1 MAFLRWQ
8 VANPTSLLAE
18 ISTSSK
24 LLSRRPPERAPPEQV
39 KVQVVDRLPAVFA
52 VVDNDAIALVQAA
65 CAGDLRRR
73 SQEVAQ
79 QKAVLIACACK
90 RVEMLARGDENMGRR
105 LGVDVRKGVAVF
117 ILVDGRGWDCAFND
131 FAKQAAHNGTSVP
144 DDAGPERSRYTG
156 PV

>member
-1 MAFLRWQ
+1 M
-8 VANPTSLLAE
+8 
-18 ISTSSK
+18 
-24 LLSRRPPERAPPEQV
+24 
-39 KVQVVDRLPAVFA
+39 PAVFA
-52 VVDNDAIALVQAA
+52 VVDDDAIALVQAA
-65 CAGDLRRR
+65 CARDLRRG
-73 SQEVAQ
+73 SQKMAQ
-79 QKAVLIACACK
+79 QKAIVLLCDCK

-117 ILVDGRGWDCAFND
+117 ILVDSRGWDCALND